1 MAFFALVPATD
12 AGTTQGYRGWLEV
25 TLLARIDSY
34 ARCEGTNRWR
44 VAGKAGHHLRQK
56 QIPSRLLRN
65 FPWGGPTTERPTR
78 RGLRKNDHGQHR
90 RLIGSLN
97 ARYGR
102 DADIYRPYACQ
113 DRALCRGT
121 P

>member
-44 VAGKAGHHLRQK
+44 G
-56 QIPSRLLRN
+56 RLVTTSAKNKFRPGSCATFLGGVLPRN
-65 FPWGGPTTERPTR
+65 DQLAAAVE
-78 RGLRKNDHGQHR
+78 KMIMVN
-90 RLIGSLN
+90 IG
-97 ARYGR
+97 A
-102 DADIYRPYACQ
+102 
-113 DRALCRGT
+113 
-121 P
+121 

>member
-1 MAFFALVPATD
+1 MAFFKRVPATD
-12 AGTTQGYRGWLEV
+12 AGTTHGYRGWLEV
-25 TLLARIDSY
+25 ILLARIDSY
-34 ARCEGTNRWR
+34 ARCQGTNGWR
-44 VAGKAGHHLRQK
+44 GRLVTTSAKK
-56 QIPSRLLRN
+56 KIPSRLLRN
-65 FPWGGPTTERPTR
+65 FPWGGATPERPTR

-102 DADIYRPYACQ
+102 DANLYQSYACQ
-113 DRALCRGT
+113 ERALGRIL